1 MKISV
6 VIPVYS
12 VAKYLPECVNSVLNQ
27 SYEHIEI
34 ILVDDGSAD
43 ESPAICEHYATSYP
57 NVKVIHK
64 ENGGLADA
72 RNQGIKSATGE
83 YIAFLDG
90 DDFWDDQEAL
100 VQLVERL
107 NITGADV
114 LNFCFKKYF
123 EDTQEKIPYFSNVSA
138 MPVDLKS
145 KKEQLAY
152 LSANHLYTSSA
163 WNKLI
168 RRELFSDVLI
178 FEKGV
183 YSEDVEWSACLLK
196 EAESMD
202 FVCANFYCYRQ
213 RRDSISHT
221 INDKKSRD
229 LCSHVIKCIEMYQS
243 STGAER
249 DILAYYAAY
258 QFGTYF
264 IVQAQ
269 TENPQYEC
277 IDRLNAYHGIL
288 AHHQRNKKLM
298 ILHIGCRILGYKNI
312 CKIIRYIYRLKK

>member
-1 MKISV
+1 MEHRMKISV

-64 ENGGLADA
+64 ENGGLSDA

-138 MPVDLKS
+138 MPVALKS
-145 KKEQLAY
+145 K
-152 LSANHLYTSSA
+152 
-163 WNKLI
+163 
-168 RRELFSDVLI
+168 
-178 FEKGV
+178 
-183 YSEDVEWSACLLK
+183 
-196 EAESMD
+196 
-202 FVCANFYCYRQ
+202 
-213 RRDSISHT
+213 
-221 INDKKSRD
+221 
-229 LCSHVIKCIEMYQS
+229 
-243 STGAER
+243 
-249 DILAYYAAY
+249 
-258 QFGTYF
+258 
-264 IVQAQ
+264 
-269 TENPQYEC
+269 
-277 IDRLNAYHGIL
+277 
-288 AHHQRNKKLM
+288 
-298 ILHIGCRILGYKNI
+298 
-312 CKIIRYIYRLKK
+312 